1 MKKLENKVALVTSS
15 TKGIGLASAEILADN
30 GALVYIAA
38 RSEELAKE
46 VIKGIEDKGGKAKF
60 VHFDAM
66 DDASMEAMVDTVVEN
81 EGKIDILVNNYGGTD
96 VRVDKDL
103 VNGDTTAFFE
113 ILNRNVKSVYL
124 TSKRAIPHMI
134 KNGGGSIVNI
144 SSIGGV
150 VPDLSRIA
158 YTTSK
163 AAVNSLTKNVAL
175 QYGKVG
181 VRCNAVLPGLI
192 GTKAALEHMTEEFRT
207 SFLRHVPLNRIGQPD
222 DIAKAVLFYASDD
235 SSFITGQ
242 IQEVSGGFAL
252 GTPQYA
258 DFMGGK

>member
-1 MKKLENKVALVTSS
+1 MKKLDNKVALVTSS
-15 TKGIGLASAEILADN
+15 TKGIGLASAELLAEN

-38 RSEELAKE
+38 RSEELAQE

-60 VHFDAM
+60 VRFDAM

-96 VRVDKDL
+96 VRLDKDL
-103 VNGDTTAFFE
+103 VNGDTTAFFD

-124 TSKRAIPHMI
+124 TSKKAIPYMI

-175 QYGKVG
+175 QYGKAG

-192 GTKAALEHMTEEFRT
+192 GTKAAMEHMTDEFRT